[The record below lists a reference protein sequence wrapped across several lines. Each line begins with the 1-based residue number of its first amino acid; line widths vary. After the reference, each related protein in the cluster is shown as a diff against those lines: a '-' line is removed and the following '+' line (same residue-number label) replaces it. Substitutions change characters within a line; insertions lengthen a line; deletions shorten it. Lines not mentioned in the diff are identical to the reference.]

1 MLRSLLGK
9 FSVAGLLSALLG
21 QVTTVIRYEIEAAKR
36 ELHRKVK
43 AILAGVGL
51 ILVGAAFALCVI
63 GLLILA
69 AVDGLANVWPV
80 WLSALVVAGGLLLFA
95 SIFFAIGA
103 AKIRNNADLRPERMV
118 SAYRAV
124 SDVLK

>member
-9 FSVAGLLSALLG
+9 FSLAGLATALLG
-21 QVTTVIRYEIEAAKR
+21 QVTTVIRYEIEEAKR
-36 ELHRKVK
+36 EFRRKVK
-43 AILAGVGL
+43 AILAGIGL
-51 ILVGAAFALCVI
+51 LLVGAAFALCVI

-80 WLSALVVAGGLLLFA
+80 WLSALTVAGGLLVFA
-95 SIFFAIGA
+95 IIFFAIGA
-103 AKIRNNADLRPERMV
+103 GKIRKNTDLRPERVV

-124 SDVLK
+124 TDAFK